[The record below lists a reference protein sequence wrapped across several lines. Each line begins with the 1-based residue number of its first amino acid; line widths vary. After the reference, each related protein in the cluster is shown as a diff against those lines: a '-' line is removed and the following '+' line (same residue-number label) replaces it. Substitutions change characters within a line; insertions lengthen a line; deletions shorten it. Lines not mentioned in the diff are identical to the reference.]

1 MYIFKSHGST
11 ERMNSS
17 SKNKNHL
24 TDHKF
29 KKDFLS
35 KAKGHSDRAY
45 LNRSALS
52 SGKPDLNAITIS
64 NGKSPDRNKNMNVYS
79 QNNTQQSATGSH
91 QGSSQVINQQTRS
104 PYLGAPGP
112 TSVGN

>member
-64 NGKSPDRNKNMNVYS
+64 NGKSPDRNKNMSVYS
-79 QNNTQQSATGSH
+79 QNNTQQSANGS
-91 QGSSQVINQQTRS
+91 
-104 PYLGAPGP
+104 L
-112 TSVGN
+112 